1 MRKYVIAIA
10 LAAAFY
16 IDTVLFGVFG
26 SPVFWPNTVL
36 AVIAALSVMGGAAP
50 FAAVGIGIG
59 FVIDVVYNKYIGLTS
74 LSLLIAALAGGAFY
88 NKFYADNVIVPA
100 GVAAVAYTVKE
111 HILLFTL
118 LISGGNLSSYFMLL
132 LTHILPSAVLT
143 GGFAALAHVFFQKSS
158 VQVALASR
166 YRFERIKTKQ
176 QKDVNGQKKRAELKN
191 RASKTGR

>member
-16 IDTVLFGVFG
+16 IDTVLFGVCG

-143 GGFAALAHVFFQKSS
+143 GGFAALAHVIFKISS

-176 QKDVNGQKKRAELKN
+176 QKDVNGQKKRAESKN
-191 RASKTGR
+191 GTSKTGR

>member
-36 AVIAALSVMGGAAP
+36 AV
-50 FAAVGIGIG
+50 
-59 FVIDVVYNKYIGLTS
+59 
-74 LSLLIAALAGGAFY
+74 IAALAGGAFY

-143 GGFAALAHVFFQKSS
+143 GGFAALAHVIFKKVLFKS
-158 VQVALASR
+158 LWHRDIDSR
-166 YRFERIKTKQ
+166 E
-176 QKDVNGQKKRAELKN
+176 
-191 RASKTGR
+191 

>member
-74 LSLLIAALAGGAFY
+74 LSLLIAALAAFY

-143 GGFAALAHVFFQKSS
+143 GGFAALAHVIFKKVLFKS
-158 VQVALASR
+158 LWHRDIDSR
-166 YRFERIKTKQ
+166 E
-176 QKDVNGQKKRAELKN
+176 
-191 RASKTGR
+191 

>member
-16 IDTVLFGVFG
+16 IDTVLFGVCG

-59 FVIDVVYNKYIGLTS
+59 FIIDVVYNKYIGLTS

-100 GVAAVAYTVKE
+100 GVAAAC
-111 HILLFTL
+111 
-118 LISGGNLSSYFMLL
+118 G
-132 LTHILPSAVLT
+132 
-143 GGFAALAHVFFQKSS
+143 
-158 VQVALASR
+158 
-166 YRFERIKTKQ
+166 RFERRWQ
-176 QKDVNGQKKRAELKN
+176 RGLVHCPGRYCPCGRAAGWLTAGR
-191 RASKTGR
+191 RAAPVRRAPCVS

>member
-16 IDTVLFGVFG
+16 IDTVLFGAFG

-118 LISGGNLSSYFMLL
+118 LISG
-132 LTHILPSAVLT
+132 
-143 GGFAALAHVFFQKSS
+143 
-158 VQVALASR
+158 
-166 YRFERIKTKQ
+166 
-176 QKDVNGQKKRAELKN
+176 
-191 RASKTGR
+191 

>member
-16 IDTVLFGVFG
+16 IDTVLFGAFG

-100 GVAAVAYTVKE
+100 GVVSVCINESFAYTVKE

-143 GGFAALAHVFFQKSS
+143 GGFAALAHVIFKKVLFKS
-158 VQVALASR
+158 LWHRDIDSR
-166 YRFERIKTKQ
+166 E
-176 QKDVNGQKKRAELKN
+176 
-191 RASKTGR
+191 

>member
-16 IDTVLFGVFG
+16 IDTVLFGVCG

-59 FVIDVVYNKYIGLTS
+59 FIIDVVYNKYIGLTS

-132 LTHILPSAVLT
+132 LTHILPSAVCSSC
-143 GGFAALAHVFFQKSS
+143 ACYFQKSS

-176 QKDVNGQKKRAELKN
+176 QKDVSGQKKRAESKN

>member
-26 SPVFWPNTVL
+26 PPVFWPNTVL

-74 LSLLIAALAGGAFY
+74 LSLLLAALAGGAFY

-143 GGFAALAHVFFQKSS
+143 GGFAALAHVIFKKVLFKS
-158 VQVALASR
+158 LWHRDIDSR
-166 YRFERIKTKQ
+166 E
-176 QKDVNGQKKRAELKN
+176 
-191 RASKTGR
+191 

>member
-16 IDTVLFGVFG
+16 IDTVLFGAFG

-88 NKFYADNVIVPA
+88 NK
-100 GVAAVAYTVKE
+100 
-111 HILLFTL
+111 
-118 LISGGNLSSYFMLL
+118 
-132 LTHILPSAVLT
+132 
-143 GGFAALAHVFFQKSS
+143 
-158 VQVALASR
+158 
-166 YRFERIKTKQ
+166 
-176 QKDVNGQKKRAELKN
+176 
-191 RASKTGR
+191 

>member
-36 AVIAALSVMGGAAP
+36 AVIAALSVP

-143 GGFAALAHVFFQKSS
+143 GGFAALAHVIFKKVLFKS
-158 VQVALASR
+158 LWHRDIDSR
-166 YRFERIKTKQ
+166 E
-176 QKDVNGQKKRAELKN
+176 
-191 RASKTGR
+191 

>member
-1 MRKYVIAIA
+1 M
-10 LAAAFY
+10 
-16 IDTVLFGVFG
+16 
-26 SPVFWPNTVL
+26 L

-143 GGFAALAHVFFQKSS
+143 GGFAALAHVIFKSS

-176 QKDVNGQKKRAELKN
+176 QKDVNGQKNGLNRRTEQVKREDKIKA
-191 RASKTGR
+191 

>member
-16 IDTVLFGVFG
+16 IDTVLFGVCG

-36 AVIAALSVMGGAAP
+36 AVIAAVMGGAAP

-143 GGFAALAHVFFQKSS
+143 GGFAALAHVVFKKVLFKS
-158 VQVALASR
+158 LWHRDIDSR
-166 YRFERIKTKQ
+166 E
-176 QKDVNGQKKRAELKN
+176 
-191 RASKTGR
+191 

>member
-1 MRKYVIAIA
+1 MI
-10 LAAAFY
+10 
-16 IDTVLFGVFG
+16 
-26 SPVFWPNTVL
+26 
-36 AVIAALSVMGGAAP
+36 
-50 FAAVGIGIG
+50 IGIG

-143 GGFAALAHVFFQKSS
+143 GGFAALAHVVFKKVLFKS
-158 VQVALASR
+158 LWHRDIDSR
-166 YRFERIKTKQ
+166 E
-176 QKDVNGQKKRAELKN
+176 
-191 RASKTGR
+191 

>member
-16 IDTVLFGVFG
+16 IDTVLFGVCG

-59 FVIDVVYNKYIGLTS
+59 FVIDVV
-74 LSLLIAALAGGAFY
+74 Y

-143 GGFAALAHVFFQKSS
+143 GGFAALAHVIFKKVLFKS
-158 VQVALASR
+158 LWHRDIDSR
-166 YRFERIKTKQ
+166 E
-176 QKDVNGQKKRAELKN
+176 
-191 RASKTGR
+191 

>member
-16 IDTVLFGVFG
+16 IDTVLFGVCG

-59 FVIDVVYNKYIGLTS
+59 FIIDVVYNKYIGLTS

-88 NKFYADNVIVPA
+88 NKI
-100 GVAAVAYTVKE
+100 GR
-111 HILLFTL
+111 
-118 LISGGNLSSYFMLL
+118 
-132 LTHILPSAVLT
+132 
-143 GGFAALAHVFFQKSS
+143 AHV
-158 VQVALASR
+158 
-166 YRFERIKTKQ
+166 
-176 QKDVNGQKKRAELKN
+176 
-191 RASKTGR
+191 

>member
-16 IDTVLFGVFG
+16 IDTVLFGARG

-59 FVIDVVYNKYIGLTS
+59 FVIDVVYNKYIGSTS

-100 GVAAVAYTVKE
+100 RRCSRCIHGQRTHTAVYAAYFGRKFEQLFYAFAHAYPAVRRAD
-111 HILLFTL
+111 
-118 LISGGNLSSYFMLL
+118 GRVCSSC
-132 LTHILPSAVLT
+132 ACC
-143 GGFAALAHVFFQKSS
+143 FQKSS
-158 VQVALASR
+158 VQVALAS
-166 YRFERIKTKQ
+166 
-176 QKDVNGQKKRAELKN
+176 
-191 RASKTGR
+191 